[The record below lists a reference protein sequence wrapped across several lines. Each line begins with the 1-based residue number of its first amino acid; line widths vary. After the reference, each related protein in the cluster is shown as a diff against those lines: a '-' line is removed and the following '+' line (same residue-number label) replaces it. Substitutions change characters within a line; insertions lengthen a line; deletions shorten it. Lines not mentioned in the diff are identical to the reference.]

1 MSIASRTGRLSRTLV
16 GLFALSLAAA
26 PAAVARAQGREAK
39 AAPPDT
45 AAVTPETIATGR
57 ALFHGSGGCH
67 NCHGEKLEGTPVAPT
82 LRAHKWRDAIDGT
95 LPELYRVITRGVDG
109 TAMVPRP
116 GGVSDPQAAALAS
129 YVWAVNNRGAKP

>member
-1 MSIASRTGRLSRTLV
+1 MSGTLA
-16 GLFALSLAAA
+16 GLLALSLAAA
-26 PAAVARAQGREAK
+26 PAAVARAQGRDAA

-45 AAVTPETIATGR
+45 GSITPAMIASGR

-82 LRAHKWRDAIDGT
+82 LRAHKWRDAVDGT
-95 LPELYRVITRGVDG
+95 LPELYRVITHGVDG

-116 GGVSDPQAAALAS
+116 GGISDPQAAALAS